1 MKHTLQLGIVILVL
15 TFAVGCETQADK
27 DRRANAALEFQTQLQ
42 EQANASADAL
52 HDAQLEGVR
61 LTQGDTAES
70 QLRICFDDGGY
81 DYPRRAN
88 LDGSVRPIQLSNRR
102 IATCDQI
109 LKALARHNAQQEA
122 DEKRKDDAYDKAH
135 PSVSK

>member
-1 MKHTLQLGIVILVL
+1 MKSTLQLGTLILVL
-15 TFAVGCETQADK
+15 MFAVGCETQADR
-27 DRRANAALEFQTQLQ
+27 DARENARLELETQLQ
-42 EQANASADAL
+42 EGANASAAEL
-52 HDAQLEGVR
+52 HNAQLEGVR
-61 LTQGDTAES
+61 LTQGEEAASE
-70 QLRICFDDGGY
+70 LRICFNDGGY

-102 IATCDQI
+102 IAGCDQI
-109 LKALARHNAQQEA
+109 LKTLSRHYAQMDA